1 MVLAS
6 GLSDVG
12 CRRNNNQDRIS
23 IELQASVF
31 VVADGMGGEQC
42 GGLAAEIAVNTV
54 ASYLRA
60 PDGAPD
66 SWPFGYDSNS
76 DLAGN
81 RMATAIQLANVK
93 IRERSNAVPECDGMG
108 STISAL
114 SLNGKAATIGT
125 VGDSRVYVYR
135 QNKLRQLTKDDSVV
149 ARLVDAGEISAEDAQ
164 VHPMRNVLTQ
174 AAGKMER
181 VVPQIQQIELEHAD
195 RFLLSSDGLHGVVS
209 HDSLSNILS
218 VGDDLEVTVRKL
230 IAEGRKL
237 GGPDNLSCVLIEYLN
252 ES

>member
-66 SWPFGYDSNS
+66 SWPFGYDSSS

-81 RMATAIQLANVK
+81 RMATAGRRPADEGAPSTAWLL
-93 IRERSNAVPECDGMG
+93 RSSWLMSKYASDPTPFRSVTEW
-108 STISAL
+108 
-114 SLNGKAATIGT
+114 AA
-125 VGDSRVYVYR
+125 
-135 QNKLRQLTKDDSVV
+135 
-149 ARLVDAGEISAEDAQ
+149 
-164 VHPMRNVLTQ
+164 
-174 AAGKMER
+174 
-181 VVPQIQQIELEHAD
+181 
-195 RFLLSSDGLHGVVS
+195 RF
-209 HDSLSNILS
+209 
-218 VGDDLEVTVRKL
+218 R
-230 IAEGRKL
+230 R
-237 GGPDNLSCVLIEYLN
+237 
-252 ES
+252 